1 MIRGPQHVAT
11 AVANSLPA
19 KGQRKRVSQVLLR
32 QARGERQAVAAD
44 DVKKRLLRRAIRR
57 LRRNRR
63 NGRNG
68 LVGADSKA
76 DGEQVAAGAAS
87 NRATA
92 MASATYSSLVSHRR
106 RRRQDSHG
114 GGGGGGRYRG
124 RAWGGNDERRVLT
137 ADAAEAMAARL
148 EDELQQEVG
157 AYISEAAMLCG

>member
-1 MIRGPQHVAT
+1 M
-11 AVANSLPA
+11 
-19 KGQRKRVSQVLLR
+19 SQVLLR

-44 DVKKRLLRRAIRR
+44 EVKKRLLRRAIRR
-57 LRRNRR
+57 LRRNQR

-68 LVGADSKA
+68 FVGADSKA

-92 MASATYSSLVSHRR
+92 KVSATYSSLVSHRR

-114 GGGGGGRYRG
+114 GIGGGGGGRDRG
-124 RAWGGNDERRVLT
+124 RALGGNDEKRVLT

-157 AYISEAAMLCG
+157 VYVSEASMLCG